1 MSEVWA
7 REGDLVLRAATA
19 ADLDSEVVQRAL
31 RDNIERNYDGALPP
45 LPHGIECY
53 AIEAGDTLAGVIGF
67 RRGIP
72 HTDAVTVDV
81 IAIAPGERGHAYGTR
96 ALLLVEARLARDGI
110 VDGYARVPR
119 GNGHGMYFMLRCGYA
134 PIREGAAD
142 GFGGA
147 EDAWGA
153 GVTWFRRN
161 PGLAPPGHVPAA
173 HERRSASPSR
183 PRSRSA
189 P

>member
-1 MSEVWA
+1 MSEAWA
-7 REGDLVLRAATA
+7 CEGDLLLRTATA
-19 ADLDSEVVQRAL
+19 ADLDSEAVQRAL
-31 RDNIERNYDGALPP
+31 RDNIERNYAGALPP
-45 LPHGIECY
+45 LPDGVECY
-53 AIEAGDTLAGVIGF
+53 AIEVGDTFVGVIGF
-67 RRGIP
+67 RRGVP

-81 IAIAPGERGHAYGTR
+81 IAIAPGQRGHAYGTR

-110 VDGYARVPR
+110 VDGYSRVPR

-161 PGLAPPGHVPAA
+161 PGLAPHGHAPAA
-173 HERRSASPSR
+173 RARRSATPSPR
-183 PRSRSA
+183 R
-189 P
+189 